1 MFLRFLPP
9 GDVGLEDGECE
20 KFIVASFTSSSSTS
34 RESQLEAGLSHPRE
48 EGLEAGLGLGELG
61 HLSR

>member
-1 MFLRFLPP
+1 MLLRFLPP
-9 GDVGLEDGECE
+9 GDVGLEDGEGA
-20 KFIVASFTSSSSTS
+20 KFIGASLTSSSSTR